1 MFNDGGF
8 MQGLRPIERCA
19 LSIDHCPCTLCPR
32 ECGADRTKSRGA
44 CGCGNEVRVARA
56 ALHFYE
62 EPPFSGDRGSG
73 TIFFS
78 GCNLRCVYCQ
88 NYVLQSGDA
97 GRVVTAAELAGLML
111 QLEAEGAHNINL
123 VTPAP
128 HLRMLLDAIP
138 LARARGLA
146 IPILYNTSGYEKAE
160 SLRAL
165 EGLVD
170 IYLPDFKYCDERLA
184 ARFSGAGDYFPVA
197 VAAIAEMFRQ
207 VGHLRCD
214 TDGIAMRGVCIR
226 HLVLPGCAFDS
237 RAVLREIAARFGTQT
252 QISLMRQYAPTPNAS
267 FAPLNRTVTDREY
280 EGCVDL
286 CREIGL
292 ENVFL
297 QDKEAASLAFTPE
310 FG

>member
-1 MFNDGGF
+1 MN
-8 MQGLRPIERCA
+8 R
-19 LSIDHCPCTLCPR
+19 CTLCPR
-32 ECGADRTKSRGA
+32 ECGADRSATRGA
-44 CGCGNEVRVARA
+44 CGCDDTVCVARA

-62 EPPFSGDRGSG
+62 EPPFSGPGPRRSPASVGRCGSG

-88 NYVLQSGDA
+88 NYMLQNGDA
-97 GRVVTAAELAGLML
+97 GRAVTAAELAGLML
-111 QLEAEGAHNINL
+111 RLQGESAHNINL

-128 HLRMLLDAIP
+128 HLHMLLEAIP
-138 LARARGLA
+138 QARAQGLVV
-146 IPILYNTSGYEKAE
+146 PILYNTSAYEKVE

-170 IYLPDFKYCDERLA
+170 IYLPDFKYCDSRLA

-197 VAAIAEMFRQ
+197 AAAIAEMFRQ
-207 VGHLRCD
+207 VGHLQCD
-214 TDGIAMRGVCIR
+214 AHGIAEYGVCIR

-237 RAVLREIAARFGTQT
+237 RTVLREIAARWGTQT
-252 QISLMRQYAPTPNAS
+252 QISLMRQYAPTPGID

-280 EGCVDL
+280 EGCVAL
-286 CREIGL
+286 CRELGL

-297 QDKEAASLAFTPE
+297 QDSESATLSYTPE
-310 FG
+310 FYTGG